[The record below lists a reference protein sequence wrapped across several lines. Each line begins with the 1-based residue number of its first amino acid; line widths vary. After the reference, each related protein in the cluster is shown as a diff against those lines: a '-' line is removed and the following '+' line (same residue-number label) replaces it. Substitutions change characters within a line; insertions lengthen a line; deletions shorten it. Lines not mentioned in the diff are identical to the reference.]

1 MMKNAKIVIVDYGV
15 GNLRSLIRAFEH
27 FGVDV
32 AITEEADKI
41 SLADALVLPGDGAFA
56 AGMEGL
62 KVRGLTKA
70 VLDFANESKP
80 LLGICLG
87 AQILMGVGYEFGK
100 FKGLGLISGKVVKF
114 NKKIGAKIPQIG
126 WNNIYPGR
134 KKDWR
139 GTILEG
145 VNPQSNVYFIHSY
158 IVVPKVENA
167 ALALTNYGTSEFCS
181 VVYKDQIWGCQFH
194 PEKSGQVGLK
204 IIGNFIKMVK
214 AKG

>member
-1 MMKNAKIVIVDYGV
+1 MRKNIKIVIVDYGV
-15 GNLRSLIRAFEH
+15 GNLRSLTRAFEH

-70 VLDFANESKP
+70 VLDFAKGSKP

-87 AQILMGVGYEFGK
+87 AQILMSVGYEFGK
-100 FKGLGLISGKVVKF
+100 YSGLDLISGKVVKF
-114 NKKIGAKIPQIG
+114 NKNVGAKIPQIG
-126 WNNIYPGR
+126 WNNIYPAR
-134 KKDWR
+134 KKEWE

-145 VNPQSNVYFIHSY
+145 VKLQSNVYFIHSY
-158 IVVPKVENA
+158 ILAPKDKNA
-167 ALALTNYGTSEFCS
+167 SLAMTNYGSNEFCS
-181 VVYKDQIWGCQFH
+181 VIHKGQIWGCQFH
-194 PEKSGQVGLK
+194 PEKSGDVGLK
-204 IIGNFIKMVK
+204 IIGNFIKMVG

>member
-1 MMKNAKIVIVDYGV
+1 MRKNAKIVIADYGV

-27 FGVDV
+27 FGADV

-41 SLADALVLPGDGAFA
+41 SSADALVLPGDGAFA

-70 VLDFANESKP
+70 VLDFAKGSKP

-87 AQILMGVGYEFGK
+87 AQILMSQGFEFGK
-100 FKGLGLISGKVVKF
+100 HSGLNLISGKVVKF
-114 NKKIGAKIPQIG
+114 NKNIGAKIPQIG
-126 WNNIYPGR
+126 WNNIYPAGE
-134 KKDWR
+134 KEWK

-145 VNPQSNVYFIHSY
+145 IKPQSNVYFIHSY
-158 IVVPKVENA
+158 ILVPKDKNA
-167 ALALTNYGTSEFCS
+167 ALALTNYGSNEFCS
-181 VVYKDQIWGCQFH
+181 VVRKDQIWGCQFH

-204 IIGNFIKMVK
+204 IIGNFIKMVRT
-214 AKG
+214 KG